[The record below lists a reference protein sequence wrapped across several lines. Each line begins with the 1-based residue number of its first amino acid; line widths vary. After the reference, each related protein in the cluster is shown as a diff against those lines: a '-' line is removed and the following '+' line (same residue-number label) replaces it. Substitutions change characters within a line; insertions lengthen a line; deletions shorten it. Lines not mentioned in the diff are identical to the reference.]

1 MGEGHT
7 DELAFLDEVFRKA
20 KDRADAKG
28 EEDLG
33 EVAVIDEM
41 P

>member
-1 MGEGHT
+1 MSKGHT

-33 EVAVIDEM
+33 EVAVIDEV